1 MEKSLG
7 QLRRSVPVP
16 DSRTGT
22 DLMILLE
29 HEEPGSTS
37 TTNVRSNV
45 PYVARDE
52 SKKVE
57 GKYAYLT
64 SS

>member
-7 QLRRSVPVP
+7 QLRRPVP
-16 DSRTGT
+16 APDPSTGI

-37 TTNVRSNV
+37 TANVHSNV
-45 PYVARDE
+45 PSVARDE

-57 GKYAYLT
+57 GF
-64 SS
+64 S

>member
-16 DSRTGT
+16 DPTRTGT
-22 DLMILLE
+22 DLVILLE

-37 TTNVRSNV
+37 TTNVRSHV
-45 PYVARDE
+45 PSVARDE
-52 SKKVE
+52 NNE
-57 GKYAYLT
+57 GK
-64 SS
+64 